1 MRENANKITNF
12 TSFEIYFILHYTPE
26 FEHMEDNVD
35 KMTFLGLN
43 ENPCNNPDVAI
54 LPIPYELTTSF
65 GQGTEFG
72 PAACIEVSS
81 QVELYDPCLPDE
93 LPAGFNILTVKQWE
107 SKEGTL
113 LSQLD
118 SIVDYLRP
126 WISVNTFPL
135 ILGGEHGMLP
145 AILYSL
151 NQHPLVNSLDEITL
165 IQIDAHADL
174 RNELDGEKW
183 SHACAAK
190 RSLDVGIGNILQ
202 FGIRA
207 YSKEEELVFTNN
219 KKVETFLARD
229 ILSPSNNGEHWI
241 NWLNKL
247 STLKG
252 PIWITLDIDGLDG
265 NLVPATGTPVPGGL
279 YFWQVIETLEKLFE
293 NENTIIL
300 GTDINEI
307 VPDKDTPLTQ
317 FTAAMLATKTVA
329 LHLST
334 KHNKNISNFEDKQY
348 FNTEKCNYFQ
358 NKG

>member
-1 MRENANKITNF
+1 MVLGGIACVV
-12 TSFEIYFILHYTPE
+12 SG
-26 FEHMEDNVD
+26 NVIGGSCIE
-35 KMTFLGLN
+35 TLGADLY
-43 ENPCNNPDVAI
+43 PDPPSDIVIPLIVPSVATMAVAI

-65 GQGTEFG
+65 GQGTELG

-81 QVELYDPCLPDE
+81 QVELYDPCLPEE
-93 LPAGFNILTVKQWE
+93 LPAGFNIQTVEQWQ
-107 SKEGTL
+107 SDEGTL

-118 SIVDYLRP
+118 SIVDYLQP
-126 WISVNTFPL
+126 WLSGNTFPL

-145 AILYSL
+145 AILHSL
-151 NQHPLVNSLDEITL
+151 NVHPLVNSLDEITL

-174 RNELDGEKW
+174 RNELEGEKW

-190 RSLDVGIGNILQ
+190 RSLDMGIGKILQ
-202 FGIRA
+202 LGIRA
-207 YSKEEELVFTNN
+207 YSKEEEELFTSNE
-219 KKVETFLARD
+219 KIETFLARD
-229 ILSPSNNGEHWI
+229 ILSPSSNGEKWNNWI
-241 NWLNKL
+241 DKI

-252 PIWITLDIDGLDG
+252 PVWITLDIDGLDG

-279 YFWQVIETLEKLFE
+279 YFWQVIETIEKLFE
-293 NENTIIL
+293 NKNVTIL

-307 VPDKDTPLTQ
+307 VPDINTPLTQ

-334 KHNKNISNFEDKQY
+334 KYNNNLSKFKENNNHKI
-348 FNTEKCNYFQ
+348 EKCNYFQ